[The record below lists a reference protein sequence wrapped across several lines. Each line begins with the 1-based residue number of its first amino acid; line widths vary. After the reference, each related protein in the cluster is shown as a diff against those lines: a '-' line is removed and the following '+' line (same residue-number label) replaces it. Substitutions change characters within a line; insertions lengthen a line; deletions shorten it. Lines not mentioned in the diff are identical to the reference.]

1 MIPPSDKDKIGES
14 VRDTIKGAKDTIKG
28 AKDTIQNVKDV
39 IKPQPDKD
47 KPDKPDKDKPDKP
60 DKDKQPSGDKSLP
73 SQILNLKNW
82 SLALPIP
89 VKGDPKKPEKIK
101 QPQLNTYKS
110 EWFYVKDGGVGFK
123 CRADGVASAHT
134 HYPRSELR
142 EMINNGKDNA
152 AWSTS
157 GPTHT
162 MEWTEAVTKTTKK
175 KPHVCCA
182 QVHGVEGAPLMFR
195 MDGKKLYIQSYGDE
209 KKVLETNYKLGT
221 KFSGKFVA
229 GNNKIDCY
237 YNGNRVYTMPADP
250 KKDANLKG
258 CYYKIGLYLQSSV
271 GKGGESPS
279 DTGEVIVYDVK
290 VY

>member
-1 MIPPSDKDKIGES
+1 MVPPSDKDKIKES
-14 VRDTIKGAKDTIKG
+14 VKGTVKGVKDTVKG
-28 AKDTIQNVKDV
+28 VKDTAKGVKDTV
-39 IKPQPDKD
+39 KGVRDVVK
-47 KPDKPDKDKPDKP
+47 KG
-60 DKDKQPSGDKSLP
+60 GDKGDKKGGDKGDKLP

-89 VKGDPKKPEKIK
+89 VKGDPDKPQKIK
-101 QPQLNTYKS
+101 QPELNTYES
-110 EWFYVKDGGVGFK
+110 EWFYVKDGGVAFR
-123 CRADGVASAHT
+123 CRADGVTSANT

-162 MEWTEAVTKTTKK
+162 MEWVEAVTKTTKN
-175 KPHVCCA
+175 KPHVCCS

-209 KKVLETNYKLGT
+209 RKVLETNYKLGT

-237 YNGNRVYTMPADP
+237 YNGNLVYTLPADP

-258 CYYKIGLYLQSSV
+258 CYYKMGLYLQSSV